1 MRSLLTLAAVA
12 LLVAAAPAQNAPDA
26 AAVVRK
32 AVAAHGGEAA
42 LKAFGTSSSSGKGT
56 MTVYGAEL
64 TITTEVLFAGPDKFR
79 LGMKTEVN
87 GQKFDMVQVMNGDK
101 FAQTVNGKPAKIG
114 DPEKAELKQAV
125 VMMDLT
131 TLTPLLTDKYTLK
144 ALPGEKVGGADVSV
158 VVATPAGKG
167 TDARPVT
174 LSFDAKSGYLVR
186 YAREALAPAQAQGA
200 PAKKVQEVT
209 TLGDF
214 KKFDGAMIAT
224 SAVATHDGKPFMT
237 VTVTAA
243 KALPT
248 IDAKEF
254 TVPAP

>member
-1 MRSLLTLAAVA
+1 MRSLLTLA
-12 LLVAAAPAQNAPDA
+12 LLTGLVAAAPAQDAPDA

-56 MTVYGAEL
+56 MRVNGAEL
-64 TITTEVLFAGPDKFR
+64 AFTSEVLFAGPDKFR
-79 LGMKTEVN
+79 LTMKTEVN
-87 GQKFDMVQVMNGDK
+87 GKKLDLVQVMSGDK
-101 FAQTVNGKPAKIG
+101 SAQTVNGQAVVG
-114 DPEKAELKQAV
+114 SDAEKAELKQSV

-144 ALPGEKVGGADVSV
+144 ALPGEKVGGADASV

-167 TDARPVT
+167 ADPRPVT
-174 LSFDAKSGYLVR
+174 LAFDAKSGYLVR
-186 YAREALAPAQAQGA
+186 YAREALAPAQGG
-200 PAKKVQEVT
+200 PPKKVQEVT
-209 TLGDF
+209 TLGEF

-224 SAVATHDGKPFMT
+224 SAVATHDGKPFLT

-243 KALPT
+243 KALPA

-254 TVPAP
+254 VVPAP

>member
-1 MRSLLTLAAVA
+1 MRFPLALALALTLLAGVA
-12 LLVAAAPAQNAPDA
+12 SAQGTPDP

-42 LKAFGTSSSSGKGT
+42 LKAFGTSSSSGSGT
-56 MTVYGAEL
+56 MTVFGMKLAVA
-64 TITTEVLFAGPDKFR
+64 TEVLYDAPDKFR

-87 GQKFDMVQVMNGDK
+87 GQKFDLVQVMNGDK
-101 FAQTVNGKPAKIG
+101 FAQTVNAKPGKISDA
-114 DPEKAELKQAV
+114 EKAELKQAV

-144 ALPGEKVGGADVSV
+144 ALPSEKVGDADASV

-167 TDARPVT
+167 ADPRPVT
-174 LSFDAKSGYLVR
+174 LYFDAKSGYLVR
-186 YAREALAPAQAQGA
+186 YIREALAPAEGGV
-200 PAKKVQEVT
+200 AKKVKEDT
-209 TLGDF
+209 KLADF

-224 SAVATHDGKPFMT
+224 SAVATHDGKPFMA
-237 VTVTAA
+237 VTVTAV
-243 KALPT
+243 KALPA

-254 TVPAP
+254 AVP